1 MPLAVDE
8 LAEAGWCPLQ
18 GVALRVA
25 DLVIGRHADA
35 ADELPGGQ
43 RKSTWGREVTAL
55 VLLVAKVGASR
66 HCETPIWR
74 RRYETRRPALTAAGI
89 LFTASRLIALG
100 YETCHFGRFPVMG
113 LGAPRRKTDRTRHCS
128 GWSCGPQPGPGRTP
142 PSQNPASGAGK
153 PVEHQWFSR
162 QSAGE
167 VLQWRLPDSSASRT
181 APGNMH
187 RRPQL
192 VDEVTP
198 FTTNRPTE
206 RTTGAARCG
215 RSHRR
220 HGAGPRGAGCCC

>member
-89 LFTASRLIALG
+89 LFTASRLIAL
-100 YETCHFGRFPVMG
+100 ELR
-113 LGAPRRKTDRTRHCS
+113 
-128 GWSCGPQPGPGRTP
+128 
-142 PSQNPASGAGK
+142 
-153 PVEHQWFSR
+153 
-162 QSAGE
+162 
-167 VLQWRLPDSSASRT
+167 RLPD
-181 APGNMH
+181 
-187 RRPQL
+187 
-192 VDEVTP
+192 VVTP
-198 FTTNRPTE
+198 VGKRHHSLDE
-206 RTTGAARCG
+206 HGLQIGARVVQGSGQPGRAAGIGLRRRCHP
-215 RSHRR
+215 RSPATRKR
-220 HGAGPRGAGCCC
+220 

>member
-74 RRYETRRPALTAAGI
+74 RRYETRRPALTAAEI
-89 LFTASRLIALG
+89 LFTASRLIAL
-100 YETCHFGRFPVMG
+100 ESRRPSRMRSPSRFPRSG
-113 LGAPRRKTDRTRHCS
+113 WRIDQPHGERHPLSTSTAADQCRGRPGQRSTPPRRHRV
-128 GWSCGPQPGPGRTP
+128 TP
-142 PSQNPASGAGK
+142 PWPSPRSPATRKS
-153 PVEHQWFSR
+153 
-162 QSAGE
+162 
-167 VLQWRLPDSSASRT
+167 
-181 APGNMH
+181 
-187 RRPQL
+187 
-192 VDEVTP
+192 
-198 FTTNRPTE
+198 
-206 RTTGAARCG
+206 
-215 RSHRR
+215 
-220 HGAGPRGAGCCC
+220 

>member
-89 LFTASRLIALG
+89 LFTASRLIALELRRRIRVG
-100 YETCHFGRFPVMG
+100 GLRHRSWPGCAVGDRGGDGSSCGTRCRLSCAVDPGRGSTKPARMKLGCAVLETDSVPASAVQLGE
-113 LGAPRRKTDRTRHCS
+113 GAPPDAAS
-128 GWSCGPQPGPGRTP
+128 
-142 PSQNPASGAGK
+142 PA
-153 PVEHQWFSR
+153 
-162 QSAGE
+162 
-167 VLQWRLPDSSASRT
+167 
-181 APGNMH
+181 
-187 RRPQL
+187 
-192 VDEVTP
+192 
-198 FTTNRPTE
+198 
-206 RTTGAARCG
+206 
-215 RSHRR
+215 
-220 HGAGPRGAGCCC
+220 

>member
-89 LFTASRLIALG
+89 LFTASRLIAL
-100 YETCHFGRFPVMG
+100 ELRTAAARTGRLF
-113 LGAPRRKTDRTRHCS
+113 
-128 GWSCGPQPGPGRTP
+128 W
-142 PSQNPASGAGK
+142 GK
-153 PVEHQWFSR
+153 PTGPAVHQCARALVGVTGLSDM
-162 QSAGE
+162 
-167 VLQWRLPDSSASRT
+167 PDILRSEL
-181 APGNMH
+181 
-187 RRPQL
+187 RRSPW
-192 VDEVTP
+192 T
-198 FTTNRPTE
+198 TTNPV
-206 RTTGAARCG
+206 
-215 RSHRR
+215 
-220 HGAGPRGAGCCC
+220 

>member
-74 RRYETRRPALTAAGI
+74 RRYETRRPALTAAEI
-89 LFTASRLIALG
+89 LFTASRLIAL
-100 YETCHFGRFPVMG
+100 ESRRPSRMWSSSRFPRSG
-113 LGAPRRKTDRTRHCS
+113 LANRSTPHGERPFLDEHGRGPVSRSSRAAVNPAAARH
-128 GWSCGPQPGPGRTP
+128 RVTP
-142 PSQNPASGAGK
+142 PWPSQVFGHEEELSSHHLPSLAG
-153 PVEHQWFSR
+153 
-162 QSAGE
+162 G
-167 VLQWRLPDSSASRT
+167 
-181 APGNMH
+181 
-187 RRPQL
+187 RR
-192 VDEVTP
+192 
-198 FTTNRPTE
+198 
-206 RTTGAARCG
+206 
-215 RSHRR
+215 
-220 HGAGPRGAGCCC
+220 

>member
-89 LFTASRLIALG
+89 LFTASRLIAL
-100 YETCHFGRFPVMG
+100 ELR
-113 LGAPRRKTDRTRHCS
+113 
-128 GWSCGPQPGPGRTP
+128 
-142 PSQNPASGAGK
+142 
-153 PVEHQWFSR
+153 
-162 QSAGE
+162 
-167 VLQWRLPDSSASRT
+167 RLPDVVTVPISQEWLENRSTPWGA
-181 APGNMH
+181 APPFDEHG
-187 RRPQL
+187 RRPVPGSSRAAVHPAAPVPGYAAL
-192 VDEVTP
+192 AIP
-198 FTTNRPTE
+198 GLRP
-206 RTTGAARCG
+206 
-215 RSHRR
+215 
-220 HGAGPRGAGCCC
+220 

>member
-8 LAEAGWCPLQ
+8 LAEAGWCLLQ

-89 LFTASRLIALG
+89 LFTASRLIAL
-100 YETCHFGRFPVMG
+100 ELR
-113 LGAPRRKTDRTRHCS
+113 
-128 GWSCGPQPGPGRTP
+128 
-142 PSQNPASGAGK
+142 
-153 PVEHQWFSR
+153 
-162 QSAGE
+162 
-167 VLQWRLPDSSASRT
+167 
-181 APGNMH
+181 
-187 RRPQL
+187 
-192 VDEVTP
+192 
-198 FTTNRPTE
+198 
-206 RTTGAARCG
+206 
-215 RSHRR
+215 
-220 HGAGPRGAGCCC
+220 

>member
-1 MPLAVDE
+1 

-89 LFTASRLIALG
+89 LFTASRLIAL
-100 YETCHFGRFPVMG
+100 ELRRRAPP
-113 LGAPRRKTDRTRHCS
+113 PRRVSMD
-128 GWSCGPQPGPGRTP
+128 
-142 PSQNPASGAGK
+142 
-153 PVEHQWFSR
+153 
-162 QSAGE
+162 
-167 VLQWRLPDSSASRT
+167 
-181 APGNMH
+181 
-187 RRPQL
+187 
-192 VDEVTP
+192 
-198 FTTNRPTE
+198 
-206 RTTGAARCG
+206 
-215 RSHRR
+215 
-220 HGAGPRGAGCCC
+220 GPRAGLSEGQVPSVTEPAPFVTDDGEGRRTLFDGATTRTFMHGGSRADRGAV

>member
-89 LFTASRLIALG
+89 LFTASRLIALELRRLPDG
-100 YETCHFGRFPVMG
+100 VTVRISQECVGESIDPVG
-113 LGAPRRKTDRTRHCS
+113 ERHPLSTSTACRS
-128 GWSCGPQPGPGRTP
+128 VPGSSRAAV
-142 PSQNPASGAGK
+142 NPASAAGT
-153 PVEHQWFSR
+153 
-162 QSAGE
+162 G
-167 VLQWRLPDSSASRT
+167 L
-181 APGNMH
+181 
-187 RRPQL
+187 RRACH
-192 VDEVTP
+192 
-198 FTTNRPTE
+198 PTSPAT
-206 RTTGAARCG
+206 RKR
-215 RSHRR
+215 
-220 HGAGPRGAGCCC
+220 